1 MNIILGIIL
10 LAIGIILENNF
21 AKRTDSFN
29 PEYDDWFTLYLIAQ
43 CSTFAI
49 FFGIILLIS

>member
-10 LAIGIILENNF
+10 LAIGIVLENKF

-43 CSTFAI
+43 CSTFSI
-49 FFGIILLIS
+49 FFGIMLLIS

>member
-10 LAIGIILENNF
+10 LAIGIVLEINF

-29 PEYDDWFTLYLIAQ
+29 PEYDDWLTLFLIAQ

-49 FFGIILLIS
+49 FFGINLLIF